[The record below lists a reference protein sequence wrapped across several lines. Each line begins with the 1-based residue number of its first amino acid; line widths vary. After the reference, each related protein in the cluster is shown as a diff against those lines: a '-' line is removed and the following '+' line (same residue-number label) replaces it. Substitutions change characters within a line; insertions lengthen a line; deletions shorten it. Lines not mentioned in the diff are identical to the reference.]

1 VTSLPIDFPP
11 SADRASRELL
21 RSLQGQ
27 TPVEEMPIRDARK
40 QMCQG
45 QDTIFQKSSLF
56 HETLSDGRCRV
67 EILKPKDAGNS
78 LPIIFF
84 LHGGG
89 WVMGGSQTHG
99 YLATELVKRS
109 QCALAFVDY
118 PLAPEVR
125 YPKNLDDAFS
135 AVSAVLAAS
144 ARYGLDAKRIA
155 FAGDSAGGNLAA
167 ALVLRF
173 RSSFL
178 VVPRAQVLLYPAL
191 DIRAESASYHDFST
205 GLNLTQPT
213 MHWFWDQYAPGM
225 RESTDPLLSPLHA
238 PREMLAGLP
247 RTLIVTSEIDVL
259 RDEGELFATLL
270 RQAQVDTS
278 LVRFGGVL
286 HGFMVTEA
294 LAKSSSGDLAIQLVA
309 DFLRTSLASD

>member
-1 VTSLPIDFPP
+1 MTSISINFPP

-27 TPVEEMPIRDARK
+27 TPVEEMPIRDARE

-45 QDTIFQKSSLF
+45 QDTIFQKSSLL
-56 HETLSDGRCRV
+56 HETLSEGRCRV

-89 WVMGGSQTHG
+89 WVMGGPQTHG
-99 YLATELVKRS
+99 YLVTELVKRS

-125 YPKNLDDAFS
+125 YPKSLDDAFS

-178 VVPRAQVLLYPAL
+178 LAPRAQVLLYPAL
-191 DIRAESASYHDFST
+191 DIRAESASYRDFST
-205 GLNLTQPT
+205 GLNLTQPS

-294 LAKSSSGDLAIQLVA
+294 LAKSPSGDLAIQLVA
-309 DFLRTSLASD
+309 DFLRTNLASD